1 MLTELSIR
9 DIAII
14 PEVELRFG
22 PGLNVLSGE
31 TGAGKS
37 LVVGGLRLL
46 CGEKPPPDFVRAG
59 VERGVVEAVFDLPE
73 RGWIVRRLAELGV
86 DAAGGELV
94 LRREIAAEGKGR
106 VRANGQ
112 AVPLKLLADVSEF
125 LVDLHGQHDHQSL
138 LRPAWQLEALDDLAG
153 TGEACGTFAAEL
165 DALRAARATLEEARA
180 SSRAGAD
187 RAELRRFQRR
197 ELDAAAPARGEL
209 AGLLAER
216 GRLAKATQLREAA
229 ARVLDALVESDDS
242 VRDVLARL
250 ARTAAEAR
258 AHDPSWEPVEQA
270 LDALAVAAAEAGHD
284 VRARLDGT
292 QEDPERLA
300 WVRERVHLLEDLLR
314 KYGPDEDAL
323 FATWEDLRAD
333 DESPA
338 ARERRIAEL
347 AAREAAISARLA
359 GLGAD
364 LAARRAVAGRKLA
377 KSVVASLD
385 RLGMPGARFE
395 VRLSARESGVPVD
408 GAPGPAG
415 PSGFD
420 VCEYLLAANR
430 GGRPA
435 PLRAVAS
442 GGELSRV
449 MLALKSALGQARG
462 TATMVFDE
470 IDGGIGGL
478 VAGRVADMLEELG
491 RTRQI
496 LCITHLPQIASRAGV
511 HFRVR
516 KETRDDGA
524 AARVDRV
531 EGEDRVREV
540 ARMLGEDGARGAA
553 VDHARELLGK
563 GRS

>member
-46 CGEKPPPDFVRAG
+46 CGEKPPPDFVREG
-59 VERGVVEAVFDLPE
+59 VERGVVEAVFDLPPG
-73 RGWIVRRLAELGV
+73 GWIVRRLAELGI
-86 DAAGGELV
+86 DAEGGELV

-112 AVPLKLLADVSEF
+112 AVPLKLLADISEL

-138 LRPAWQLEALDDLAG
+138 LRPSWQLDALDDLAG
-153 TGEACGTFAAEL
+153 VGDERRRFEGEL
-165 DALRAARATLEEARA
+165 DTLRAVRA
-180 SSRAGAD
+180 SAEELSRASRESAE
-187 RAELRRFQRR
+187 RAELRRFQRT
-197 ELDAAAPARGEL
+197 ELDRAAPGRGEL
-209 AGLLAER
+209 AELRVER
-216 GRLAKATQLREAA
+216 GRLARAAQLRDSA
-229 ARVLDALVESDDS
+229 ARILDTLAESEDS

-250 ARTAAEAR
+250 ARTAADAR
-258 AHDPSWEPVEQA
+258 AHDPAWEPVVAA
-270 LDALAVAAAEAGHD
+270 LESLSVAAAETAHD
-284 VRARLDGT
+284 VRARLSET
-292 QEDPERLA
+292 QDDPERLE
-300 WVRERVHLLEDLLR
+300 WVRERVHVLEDLHR
-314 KYGPDEDAL
+314 KYGPEEDAL
-323 FATWEDLRAD
+323 FARWEELRAD
-333 DESPA
+333 DDTPG
-338 ARERRIAEL
+338 ARERRLAEL
-347 AAREAAISARLA
+347 AAREKEISARLA
-359 GLGAD
+359 ALGAE
-364 LAARRAVAGRKLA
+364 LGRRRALAGRKLA
-377 KSVVASLD
+377 KSMATSLGK
-385 RLGMPGARFE
+385 LGMPGARFE
-395 VRLSARESGVPVD
+395 TALTPRAGGVPVE
-408 GAPGPAG
+408 GGPGPAG

-420 VCEYLLAANR
+420 ACEYLLAANR
-430 GGRPA
+430 GGRLA

-449 MLALKSALGQARG
+449 MLALKSALGETRG

-496 LCITHLPQIASRAGV
+496 LCITHLPQIASRASV
-511 HFRVR
+511 QFRVR
-516 KETRDDGA
+516 KEALGDGT

-531 EGEDRVREV
+531 EGEERVREV

-553 VDHARELLGK
+553 VEHARELLA
-563 GRS
+563 RSGS